1 MFGINWN
8 DPQTLWL
15 NVTNFGLGLVI
26 LVCFAAIGYALL
38 QDVRAKVRKAA
49 SERALDHEMNGM
61 LDSHAFHLPELGLT
75 MADGGEP
82 IAKPKTAKK
91 PKSGK

>member
-15 NVTNFGLGLVI
+15 NYTNFGLGLVVLACI
-26 LVCFAAIGYALL
+26 GVAVYAFAVEIAARLRHTAPDVDAQVRDLL
-38 QDVRAKVRKAA
+38 A
-49 SERALDHEMNGM
+49 S
-61 LDSHAFHLPELGLT
+61 SHAFHSPELGLT

-82 IAKPKTAKK
+82 ENSKPQPKQGKK
-91 PKSGK
+91 